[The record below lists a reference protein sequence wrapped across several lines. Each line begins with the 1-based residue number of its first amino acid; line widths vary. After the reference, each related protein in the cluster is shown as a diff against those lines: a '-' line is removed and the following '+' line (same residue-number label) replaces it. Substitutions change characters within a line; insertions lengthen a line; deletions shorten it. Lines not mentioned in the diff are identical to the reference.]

1 MDQEPTLVHI
11 NKIMKKKTNK
21 QINIVQSYEDT
32 EKINNLDGN

>member
-11 NKIMKKKTNK
+11 NKIIKNK
-21 QINIVQSYEDT
+21 QTNIVQSYGDT